1 MNETTVV
8 EEEDEEV
15 ESIIHSGMEDS
26 TSCDRR
32 GGDTVDYPRARR
44 DYRRVR
50 GKSITFERRERA
62 EQTVQAH
69 VT

>member
-1 MNETTVV
+1 MYALNETTVV

-26 TSCDRR
+26 TSSDRR

-50 GKSITFERRERA
+50 TC
-62 EQTVQAH
+62 
-69 VT
+69 